1 MDRTPFSIEF
11 LRGVGYAIKYA
22 REVQVK
28 KVAIFLL
35 LAVFAASGA
44 FADTTLPN
52 DNDYKE
58 LDQLKTKIRRM
69 KKEVD
74 GFIKELAAT
83 YPESGQSP
91 AEGWGQDVKVDVTEN
106 EKDVTV
112 RADLPGM
119 DKDKIEVTL
128 EQGKMLKIAGSREI
142 FTNQTTNGV
151 VRQERMQGK
160 FSRTLELPAECRN
173 DGIKASYNSGVLDIV
188 IPKKPK
194 SQDETVK
201 IRVQ

>member
-1 MDRTPFSIEF
+1 MQKIII
-11 LRGVGYAIKYA
+11 L
-22 REVQVK
+22 
-28 KVAIFLL
+28 LL

-44 FADTTLPN
+44 SADTTLPS

-58 LDQLKTKIRRM
+58 LDQLKVKIRRM
-69 KKEVD
+69 KKEMD
-74 GFIKELAAT
+74 GFIKELVAT
-83 YPESGQSP
+83 YPEDDKSLSG
-91 AEGWGQDVKVDVTEN
+91 GWGEDVKVDISET
-106 EKDVTV
+106 EKDVIV
-112 RADLPGM
+112 RADLPGI

-151 VRQERMQGK
+151 VKQERMRGQ

-173 DGIKASYNSGVLDIV
+173 DGIKASYNSGVLDIS

-194 SQDETVK
+194 SKDETVK
-201 IRVQ
+201 IRVI